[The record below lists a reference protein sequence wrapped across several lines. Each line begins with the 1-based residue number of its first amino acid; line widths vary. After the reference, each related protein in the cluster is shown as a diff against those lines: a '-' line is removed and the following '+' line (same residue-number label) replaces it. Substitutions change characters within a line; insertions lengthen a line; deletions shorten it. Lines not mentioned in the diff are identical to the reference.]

1 MRTRASGSTMV
12 RARPLALTWEPND
25 RHCSQAPLMV
35 LSTISSSR
43 VLSIASDMAHDFIQ
57 HAGEPNGSVLRPSPC
72 CRALELLVAWP
83 ESKKVLVVDAFGAFA
98 VYRRVQ
104 LQEDQVATIR
114 HSHIQPAVLFLFACP
129 LSFHPSS
136 HRPCR

>member
-12 RARPLALTWEPND
+12 RALPVALTWEPND
-25 RHCSQAPLMV
+25 RHCSQAPLIV
-35 LSTISSSR
+35 LSTISAR
-43 VLSIASDMAHDFIQ
+43 RLLSIASDMAHDFIQ
-57 HAGEPNGSVLRPSPC
+57 HAGEFNGSVLRPDPR

-83 ESKKVLVVDAFGAFA
+83 GSKEGLGVDTFGAFA

-114 HSHIQPAVLFLFACP
+114 HSHNQPAMLLPVDSLFE
-129 LSFHPSS
+129 SG
-136 HRPCR
+136 R